1 MPSDIQ
7 MATISASNFFTY
19 TEVKVKLTKSFFL
32 EINGMN
38 YPKLQHDLN
47 TALESEILGE
57 LVFLNA
63 AKHTRSTEQQYK
75 WNVLAQLE
83 TQTLHKLQNFLI
95 QNGHTAKI
103 RPHIKLQA
111 KASGIAMARL
121 PWKVAMHLL
130 KQGTKPFMETF
141 ERMNQHADA
150 QTQTFLQYLL
160 AHEQALAEFATQ
172 ELKGNSRSS
181 LNAVEKL
188 LKS

>member
-1 MPSDIQ
+1 MS
-7 MATISASNFFTY
+7 
-19 TEVKVKLTKSFFL
+19 
-32 EINGMN
+32 
-38 YPKLQHDLN
+38 YPKFQQDLN

-57 LVFLNA
+57 IIFLNA

-75 WNVLAQLE
+75 WLVLAQLE
-83 TQTLHKLQNFLI
+83 TQTLHKLQQFMI

-103 RPHIKLQA
+103 RAHIKLQA
-111 KASGIAMARL
+111 KASGIAMAKL

-141 ERMNQHADA
+141 ERMNQHTDA

-172 ELKGNSRSS
+172 ELMGNSESS
-181 LNAVEKL
+181 LDAVEKL